1 MLELKGIRKSM
12 GGQEVLR
19 GVNLR
24 VGPAERVVVIG
35 RSGCGKSVMLRVI
48 MGLLQ
53 PEAGEVFFEGKK
65 LTGLSEEEWNPYR
78 RKIGMLFQGAAL
90 FDSLS
95 VFDNLAFPLREQ
107 GEKSEGVLRQKVA
120 EALKIVSLSGT
131 EEKMPAELS
140 GGMKK
145 RAALARAIICRPDI
159 MLYDEPTT
167 GLDPIVA
174 DSINRLILHLGKM
187 FGMASIVVTHD
198 MVSARMVGDRIS
210 YLHEGKIYF
219 EGKNKK
225 QIIRGFKSVLNL
237 ESVFLLAQYR
247 YPSLSIKMGWPFWER
262 RKVASSNSA
271 KIQKRGSN

>member
-95 VFDNLAFPLREQ
+95 VFDNLAFPLREH
-107 GEKSEGVLRQKVA
+107 GEKSEGVLREKVA

-219 EGKNKK
+219 EGTPD
-225 QIIRGFKSVLNL
+225 QVDRCEDPLVRDFVRGHA
-237 ESVFLLAQYR
+237 EG
-247 YPSLSIKMGWPFWER
+247 IG
-262 RKVASSNSA
+262 
-271 KIQKRGSN
+271 ITG

>member
-1 MLELKGIRKSM
+1 MLELQGIRKSM

-35 RSGCGKSVMLRVI
+35 RSGCGKSVMLRLI

-53 PEAGEVFFEGKK
+53 PEAGSVVFEGKK

-95 VFDNLAFPLREQ
+95 VFANLAFPLREQ
-107 GEKSEGVLRQKVA
+107 GEKSEEVLRQKVA
-120 EALKIVSLSGT
+120 EALRIVSLSGT

-145 RAALARAIICRPDI
+145 RAALARAIISRPEI

-187 FGMASIVVTHD
+187 FGMAS
-198 MVSARMVGDRIS
+198 RMVGDRIS

-219 EGKNKK
+219 EGTPD
-225 QIIRGFKSVLNL
+225 QVDHCQDPLVRDFVRGHA
-237 ESVFLLAQYR
+237 EG
-247 YPSLSIKMGWPFWER
+247 IG
-262 RKVASSNSA
+262 
-271 KIQKRGSN
+271 ITG

>member
-1 MLELKGIRKSM
+1 MLQLKEIWKSM

-24 VGPAERVVVIG
+24 LGPAERVVVIG

-78 RKIGMLFQGAAL
+78 RKIGMLFQGSAL
-90 FDSLS
+90 FDSLT

-107 GEKSEGVLRQKVA
+107 GERSEAVLRDKVA
-120 EALKIVSLSGT
+120 EAL
-131 EEKMPAELS
+131 AELR

-145 RAALARAIICRPDI
+145 RAALARAIISRPDI

-198 MVSARMVGDRIS
+198 MVSARMVGERIS

-219 EGKNKK
+219 EGTPE
-225 QIIRGFKSVLNL
+225 QVDRCEDPLVRDFVRGHA
-237 ESVFLLAQYR
+237 EG
-247 YPSLSIKMGWPFWER
+247 IG
-262 RKVASSNSA
+262 
-271 KIQKRGSN
+271 ITG

>member
-1 MLELKGIRKSM
+1 MLELKDIRKRL

-19 GVNLR
+19 GVNLK
-24 VGPAERVVVIG
+24 VAPGEKVVVIG
-35 RSGCGKSVMLRVI
+35 RSGCGKSVMLRHI

-53 PEAGEVFFEGKK
+53 PDGGEVFFEGKK
-65 LTGLSEEEWNPYR
+65 LTGLGEEAWNPYR

-95 VFDNLAFPLREQ
+95 VFENLAFPLREE
-107 GEKSEGVLRQKVA
+107 GEKDEKVLHQKVA
-120 EALKIVSLSGT
+120 ESLKIVSLGGT
-131 EEKMPAELS
+131 EQKMPAELS

-145 RAALARAIICRPDI
+145 RVALARAVIRRPDL

-167 GLDPIVA
+167 GLDPVVG

-198 MVSARMVGDRIS
+198 MVSARMVGDRIA

-219 EGKNKK
+219 QGTPE
-225 QIIRGFKSVLNL
+225 QVDRCEDPLVRDFVRGH
-237 ESVFLLAQYR
+237 
-247 YPSLSIKMGWPFWER
+247 
-262 RKVASSNSA
+262 ASGMDV
-271 KIQKRGSN
+271 IG